1 MNAEPTTA
9 AEWQPGTEPDL
20 AAVQARV
27 ACLDVIDAF
36 FRRVDGG
43 EAARTVELF
52 TTDGELVMG
61 SSSFSGSGL
70 AAAMRARQ
78 EDSGKQGVHVPATS
92 SFHLLSP
99 AEAEVRTYLHL
110 YRQADQR
117 ADTTPVPRAVTLLT
131 DRFVKGDDGRWRI
144 ARRVVDIIA
153 GGE

>member
-1 MNAEPTTA
+1 MADPTTA
-9 AEWQPGTEPDL
+9 AERRQPGTEPDL
-20 AAVQARV
+20 MALRARA

-61 SSSFSGSGL
+61 SSSFSGAGL
-70 AAAMRARQ
+70 AAAMRTRQ
-78 EDSGKQGVHVPATS
+78 EDSGKQGVHIPAAS
-92 SFHLLSP
+92 SFRLLSP
-99 AEAEVRTYLHL
+99 IEAEVQTYLHL

-117 ADTTPVPRAVTLLT
+117 AGTAPKPRAVTLLR

-144 ARRVVDIIA
+144 ARRVVDIVA